1 MAAEESERELVVLAH
16 ADLDFLVDAWRG
28 AGIGRG
34 GGGSSERKMTSVE
47 VGAKSKACTLS
58 M

>member
-28 AGIGRG
+28 RA
-34 GGGSSERKMTSVE
+34 
-47 VGAKSKACTLS
+47 
-58 M
+58 